1 MFSGQVVEAL
11 ATVIKKE
18 KEEDVDNKGEFKFF
32 KCGRGHFVRSFM
44 FLMSSVVC
52 SGKEFL
58 RFCLSISDS
67 IILNSTSEFCR
78 TLGEIPTLSK

>member
-18 KEEDVDNKGEFKFF
+18 KEEDIDNKGEFKFF

-44 FLMSSVVC
+44 FQMSS
-52 SGKEFL
+52 
-58 RFCLSISDS
+58 DS
-67 IILNSTSEFCR
+67 SL
-78 TLGEIPTLSK
+78 

>member
-18 KEEDVDNKGEFKFF
+18 KEEDIDNKGEFKFF

-44 FLMSSVVC
+44 FLMFSVVC
-52 SGKEFL
+52 SG
-58 RFCLSISDS
+58 
-67 IILNSTSEFCR
+67 
-78 TLGEIPTLSK
+78 